1 MSLSA
6 SGSGRSQL
14 TRQNTQNDVE
24 VRGLRLLRHLVTVLT
39 LVMIAGIV
47 IIVALLWLR
56 LNAATVP
63 AFPESLALPAGA
75 VPQAV
80 TRGEG
85 FVAVV
90 TEDGRI
96 FILDP
101 TGAEIFDEITVRLP
115 E

>member
-1 MSLSA
+1 MK
-6 SGSGRSQL
+6 
-14 TRQNTQNDVE
+14 RQTHQDDAE
-24 VRGLRLLRHLVTVLT
+24 IRGLRLLRHLVTVLT

-47 IIVALLWLR
+47 LIVVLLWLR
-56 LNAATVP
+56 LNAPP
-63 AFPESLALPAGA
+63 APTFPESLALPADA

-85 FVAVV
+85 FIAVV
-90 TEDGRI
+90 TTDGRI

-101 TGAEIFDEITVRLP
+101 AGTEVVDEITVRLP

>member
-1 MSLSA
+1 MTLSA
-6 SGSGRSQL
+6 LGSGRGQL
-14 TRQNTQNDVE
+14 TGQNTQNDAE

-47 IIVALLWLR
+47 IIVILLWLR
-56 LNAATVP
+56 LDMGPAP

-101 TGAEIFDEITVRLP
+101 AGTRIFDEITVRLP